1 MEEGYE
7 ACFWT
12 PKSRAPGPLHGH
24 FSIRFSDAF
33 SGTHKFLVQM
43 LSFHDNPE
51 QVNIKLTQIKA
62 VAS

>member
-1 MEEGYE
+1 MRPAFG
-7 ACFWT
+7 
-12 PKSRAPGPLHGH
+12 PPSPGRQVHCMDTSQSG
-24 FSIRFSDAF
+24 SQMQ